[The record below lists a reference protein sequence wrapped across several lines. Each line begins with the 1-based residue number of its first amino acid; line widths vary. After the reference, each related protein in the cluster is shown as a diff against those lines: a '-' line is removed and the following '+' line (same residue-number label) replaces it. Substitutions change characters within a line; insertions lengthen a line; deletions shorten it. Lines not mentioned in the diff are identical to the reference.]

1 MDIDNLNID
10 FAKIAELYQM
20 YKDALSIGNNNC
32 LVEQLKDKI
41 VVTFWKTIRK
51 AKSVTTEMKEYSDL
65 IVNKIIYCLKKYPN
79 KNPEDFCKLTY
90 VSIMKILKAKADLDS
105 FENLSG
111 MHITDSENRLRKK
124 IENAY
129 KQFKVFKSDNK
140 KEFVEYAV
148 NYYGFNKKDIEAYLY
163 PKKTSSLAD
172 FPKDIDNM
180 FFYDDRYLNFSDS
193 TIFFYE
199 EEKLKN
205 QLKIINKSWLT
216 EKKSSKLILSE
227 LITRELLLGIKK
239 SNFSESFTSV
249 LIHLDFS
256 CKEMI
261 HTYFNDP
268 NYIIPSQQDIGFK
281 YGLTKSAVS
290 IKFKRFIKKIKT
302 EGEK

>member
-1 MDIDNLNID
+1 M
-10 FAKIAELYQM
+10 
-20 YKDALSIGNNNC
+20 
-32 LVEQLKDKI
+32 
-41 VVTFWKTIRK
+41 
-51 AKSVTTEMKEYSDL
+51 
-65 IVNKIIYCLKKYPN
+65 
-79 KNPEDFCKLTY
+79 
-90 VSIMKILKAKADLDS
+90 
-105 FENLSG
+105 
-111 MHITDSENRLRKK
+111 
-124 IENAY
+124 
-129 KQFKVFKSDNK
+129 
-140 KEFVEYAV
+140 
-148 NYYGFNKKDIEAYLY
+148 
-163 PKKTSSLAD
+163 
-172 FPKDIDNM
+172 
-180 FFYDDRYLNFSDS
+180 NFSDS